1 MEMMDDQGED
11 DDVGKV
17 VLSQSCSSWC
27 QLSCC
32 RVEGYSTVFGR
43 KNLRRKEHK
52 KSNAD
57 FRLSNCTVNTD
68 FRKTENPQVK
78 FPLLLCFF
86 SALLV
91 VRPAL
96 LCRYNTYLEELFI
109 RFATMSAT
117 KSKAAPLSKKNDVK
131 GKRKMDDV
139 PTSQQPEQDD
149 EARAAQLAQLEA
161 FGNAFMSSFQ
171 LPEASSFTS
180 TGEAENEGKKRL
192 SSKKRKR
199 LAQEQVAASPTVEE
213 QIPAKRQDEM
223 DLLFESTKPSSSADA
238 SGSSSQQ
245 SKKKAPKSRAVE
257 TVVFGGESRP
267 DADELKEAKKGWK
280 AFMSSKIDK
289 IALEDQAATTN
300 LTTAEE
306 EEEKQLVAND
316 RLLSELLST
325 TLFAPGTGTTSKGK
339 SNLSSNDT
347 IARIMELSATES
359 QRKGQA
365 IGRGWGENELKRQQ
379 LAKAPAAIRQGMR
392 KAAGERRD
400 KEREKAKELG
410 TWHPSLK
417 AGYANQATATEM
429 GLKKDTRKR
438 QRGLGMGIGKFSG
451 GTLKLSS
458 QEISKV
464 NGKGKSGGSSSKGG
478 KGGKRK

>member
-1 MEMMDDQGED
+1 
-11 DDVGKV
+11 
-17 VLSQSCSSWC
+17 
-27 QLSCC
+27 
-32 RVEGYSTVFGR
+32 
-43 KNLRRKEHK
+43 
-52 KSNAD
+52 
-57 FRLSNCTVNTD
+57 
-68 FRKTENPQVK
+68 
-78 FPLLLCFF
+78 
-86 SALLV
+86 
-91 VRPAL
+91 
-96 LCRYNTYLEELFI
+96 
-109 RFATMSAT
+109 MS
-117 KSKAAPLSKKNDVK
+117 SKKVKVMARKGDIK
-131 GKRKMDDV
+131 GKRKMDDES
-139 PTSQQPEQDD
+139 TSQQPKQDD
-149 EARAAQLAQLEA
+149 QARAAQLAQLEA

-171 LPEASSFTS
+171 LPEASSSTS
-180 TGEAENEGKKRL
+180 AEAEEIEGKKRL

-199 LAQEQVAASPTVEE
+199 LAQEQAAESRDMEE
-213 QIPAKRQDEM
+213 RPAREQDEM
-223 DLLFESTKPSSSADA
+223 DLLFESTKSSSSIDA
-238 SGSSSQQ
+238 SGSSSKQ

-267 DADELKEAKKGWK
+267 DADELKDAKKGWK

-289 IALEDQAATTN
+289 IATEDQAATTK

-325 TLFAPGTGTTSKGK
+325 TLFAPGTGNTSKGK

-429 GLKKDTRKR
+429 GLKKETRKR
-438 QRGLGMGIGKFSG
+438 QRGLGMGIGKFQG
-451 GTLKLSS
+451 GMLKLSS

-464 NGKGKSGGSSSKGG
+464 NGKGKSGGFSGKGG
-478 KGGKRK
+478 KGKRK